1 MEVQAELKVKQ
12 LRLKDFYS
20 VHLKNLAS
28 ESFAYFVNMLNVIQ
42 SFVVLLWCKN
52 VDQSTYCMKR
62 DYQLQLKLLLF
73 VSVFHIFNWCY
84 ISA

>member
-1 MEVQAELKVKQ
+1 VVNEMEVQAELKVKQ

-52 VDQSTYCMKR
+52 VDQIKVHFT
-62 DYQLQLKLLLF
+62 
-73 VSVFHIFNWCY
+73 
-84 ISA
+84 